1 MGLKPRKRHRVRL
14 RANRT
19 NRTHGMIFVDR
30 DGYGYAEALCPEG
43 FQDLTGYIFPP
54 GHRATFTLTIT
65 PEDST
70 E

>member
-14 RANRT
+14 
-19 NRTHGMIFVDR
+19 